1 MVQVPV
7 TCLQLGW
14 DDDGVRPWQVEDGG
28 ITLGCYNVEDMHRHS
43 PKGQGC
49 PHYCRPDFSKHA
61 LGGDKSTKKPTVL

>member
-28 ITLGCYNVEDMHRHS
+28 ITLGCYNVEDMHR
-43 PKGQGC
+43 
-49 PHYCRPDFSKHA
+49 
-61 LGGDKSTKKPTVL
+61 